1 MKRINIFEYDSKNRE
16 KILQAIEKD
25 HSEIVGWSLFKQEQ
39 TSFSADTTAVYIDI
53 SSLFCNSNDSDV
65 FVAPIEL
72 GINILQNEQPIPMNM
87 IVDQKYSRLIKDF
100 LYYKIN
106 KVLCLEVKL
115 GIKKDSSENIV
126 EIGRNK
132 FDEIMEY
139 INLNLFGNS
148 RFKQR
153 LKEELEKYRLFNRV
167 GQQPIF
173 SVLICGES
181 GIGKTEVA
189 RLLHQQLAP
198 SEPLIKINFGNYST
212 HDALNSLIGSPRG
225 YVGSNKGELSDKLM
239 HSRSK
244 VIIIDE
250 FEKATEPVYNFFL
263 QLLEEGKFTDSLG
276 REYNLDK
283 YIIIF
288 TSNIGKGE
296 IGEQFPPELRSRF
309 NYKCTLWPLS
319 TTEKE
324 EYLKYKS
331 EKYLDAVKKAY
342 VSIDKNL
349 KAMDIIKIDVTKYSN
364 LRDINNE
371 IMRQIADNL
380 YSIVVLP
387 N

>member
-1 MKRINIFEYDSKNRE
+1 MMLSPNYRYNY
-16 KILQAIEKD
+16 
-25 HSEIVGWSLFKQEQ
+25 
-39 TSFSADTTAVYIDI
+39 
-53 SSLFCNSNDSDV
+53 
-65 FVAPIEL
+65 
-72 GINILQNEQPIPMNM
+72 
-87 IVDQKYSRLIKDF
+87 
-100 LYYKIN
+100 
-106 KVLCLEVKL
+106 
-115 GIKKDSSENIV
+115 
-126 EIGRNK
+126 
-132 FDEIMEY
+132 
-139 INLNLFGNS
+139 LNLANTKYLGGYYEEAIKYYRIYLNDYPNS
-148 RFKQR
+148 VNARSSIASSYLN
-153 LKEELEKYRLFNRV
+153 LKEYQK
-167 GQQPIF
+167 
-173 SVLICGES
+173 
-181 GIGKTEVA
+181 A
-189 RLLHQQLAP
+189 
-198 SEPLIKINFGNYST
+198 
-212 HDALNSLIGSPRG
+212 
-225 YVGSNKGELSDKLM
+225 
-239 HSRSK
+239 
-244 VIIIDE
+244 IDE